1 LIYITIMAMD
11 LVGIE
16 KKPMSTPRAVLV
28 VHMVL

>member
-1 LIYITIMAMD
+1 VALAMD

-28 VHMVL
+28 VRMGLW